1 MNDKKVA
8 FLIKAQFE
16 DESIRGAV
24 LVTDVNTT
32 PLEFRVT
39 SVVKPDDLQKTLY
52 GEILDE
58 YICIELLAL
67 PLLNA
72 LKEKPDILV
81 VQNRL
86 FLDVNSKAEIPPIVL
101 LSEAQVPADGMIT
114 EKLDSPRSQNRS
126 LYISIPKA
134 SATNLNSAK
143 ELLSQIAIYRDLIEP
158 LKRAEAACKNAHD
171 RKLVV

>member
-39 SVVKPDDLQKTLY
+39 SAIKPDDLQKTLY

-101 LSEAQVPADGMIT
+101 LSEA
-114 EKLDSPRSQNRS
+114 
-126 LYISIPKA
+126 
-134 SATNLNSAK
+134 
-143 ELLSQIAIYRDLIEP
+143 
-158 LKRAEAACKNAHD
+158 
-171 RKLVV
+171 

>member
-16 DESIRGAV
+16 EESIRGAV

-39 SVVKPDDLQKTLY
+39 SVVKPNDLQKTLY
-52 GEILDE
+52 GEILDK
-58 YICIELLAL
+58 YICIELLEL

-81 VQNRL
+81 VQNPL
-86 FLDVNSKAEIPPIVL
+86 FLNVNLKAEIPPIVL
-101 LSEAQVPADGMIT
+101 LSEAQVHPDGT
-114 EKLDSPRSQNRS
+114 VTQQLDSPKSQHGS
-126 LYISIPKA
+126 LYISILKA
-134 SATNLNSAK
+134 YEKDLISAK
-143 ELLSQIAIYRDLIEP
+143 EILNQIARYRDLIEP
-158 LKRAEAACKNAHD
+158 FKRTEAACKNAHD
-171 RKLVV
+171 RKLVE